1 MIIKFCYQNE
11 IHRSSDAPTEFG
23 HMRVFLKSMF
33 REALPKNYSLS
44 YLTNEGQSVALKTE
58 QDYEGLKALAANKA
72 VKVVIT
78 EEQGE
83 PQVEQIVPEQKP
95 VQMDVSEYEVIGHPV
110 EEEPIQQ
117 EPAEAIKEE
126 PVEEEP
132 IKEVAAPRVEPVEE
146 RKIDQPVDVLAKV
159 SEELTQAYVLPMLE
173 TYGANLPETSLI
185 STIFQ
190 EKLRAHMPIL
200 LAQVRETVLKPQS
213 GEAQKI
219 SYPQLDGPNVQG
231 QEQVI
236 YQGQASEEKKDLI
249 GKVLQLINDLP
260 DAALRALGGLPD
272 KASKAFNEFPEKAS
286 KAFQEFPDK
295 ASKALGEFPEK
306 ASKAFQEFP
315 EKASKAL
322 GEFPE
327 KASKA
332 LNEFPEKASKA
343 LGDFPE
349 KVADFA
355 DKAVHHISGD
365 PYVDVLEGKYPK
377 SIVERANQLKEF
389 FPDSDK
395 KELLDFVTKF
405 PKEISLDEIAH
416 HYANTKGM

>member
-1 MIIKFCYQNE
+1 
-11 IHRSSDAPTEFG
+11 
-23 HMRVFLKSMF
+23 MF
-33 REALPKNYSLS
+33 REALPKNYSLT

-58 QDYEGLKALAANKA
+58 QDYEGLKALAASKA
-72 VKVVIT
+72 IKVVIT
-78 EEQGE
+78 EEEGE
-83 PQVEQIVPEQKP
+83 PQVEQAIHEQKP
-95 VQMDVSEYEVIGHPV
+95 VQMDASEYEVIGHPV
-110 EEEPIQQ
+110 EEEPIKQ
-117 EPAEAIKEE
+117 EPVEPIKEE

-146 RKIDQPVDVLAKV
+146 RKIEAVDVLAKV

-173 TYGANLPETSLI
+173 TYGENLPETSLI

-200 LAQVRETVLKPQS
+200 LAQVRETVLKQQS
-213 GEAQKI
+213 SNIQSQKI

-249 GKVLQLINDLP
+249 GKVLQVINDLP
-260 DAALRALGGLPD
+260 DVALRALSDLPD
-272 KASKAFNEFPEKAS
+272 KASKAFN
-286 KAFQEFPDK
+286 
-295 ASKALGEFPEK
+295 
-306 ASKAFQEFP
+306 
-315 EKASKAL
+315 
-322 GEFPE
+322 EFPE

-343 LGDFPE
+343 LNELPDKASKALGDLPE
-349 KVADFA
+349 KVANFA
-355 DKAVHHISGD
+355 DNAAHQISGD
-365 PYVDVLEGKYPK
+365 PYVEVLEGRYPK
-377 SIVERANQLKEF
+377 SIVEKANQLKEF